1 MKRVLVTGANKGIGL
16 AIATAILE
24 EHDDTHVLLGARD
37 PELGQQAIQGLAASH
52 PDWADR
58 VNAVEVDVSSDESVE
73 RAARQVRER
82 SGRSPAPLYG
92 LVNNAGISRGEL
104 KAVLDVNS
112 LGVRRVCEAFL
123 PLLDES
129 SGRIVNITS
138 AAGPNFVSRCSPQ
151 RQRFFLDR
159 QIKWPDLQALM
170 KECLALESDAGAF
183 AARGLGD
190 GEAYGLSKACTNS
203 YTMLLAREHP
213 SLRINACTPGFIET
227 DMTRALAQSQGKT
240 PAEMGMKPPAA
251 GARAAMFLLFGD
263 PEGNGR
269 YYGSDAQRSPL
280 DRYRSPGDPPYAGE

>member
-24 EHDDTHVLLGARD
+24 EHGDTHVLLGARD
-37 PELGQQAIQGLAASH
+37 PELGHQAIQGLVASH

-58 VNAVEVDVSSDESVE
+58 VSAVEVDVSSDVSVE
-73 RAARQVRER
+73 RAARHVRER

-104 KAVLDVNS
+104 KAVLDVNT

-129 SGRIVNITS
+129 TGRIVNITS

-170 KECLALESDAGAF
+170 KECLALEPDAGAF

-190 GEAYGLSKACTNS
+190 GEPYGLSKACTKS

-240 PAEMGMKPPAA
+240 PAEMGMKSPAA
-251 GARAAMFLLFGD
+251 GARSALFLLFGD
-263 PEGNGR
+263 PDGNGR

-280 DRYRSPGDPPYAGE
+280 DRYRSPGEPPYAGE